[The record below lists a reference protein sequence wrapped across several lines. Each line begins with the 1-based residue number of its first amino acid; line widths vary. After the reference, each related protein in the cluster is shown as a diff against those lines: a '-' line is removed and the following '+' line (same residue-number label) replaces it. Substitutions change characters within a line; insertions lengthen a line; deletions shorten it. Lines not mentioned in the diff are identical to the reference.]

1 MIFSFYKYLQ
11 FRKLRI
17 KLEGK
22 LYIERRENVVK
33 KVFLNGMEVTI
44 QFIISILGIIC
55 LGALPKLFY
64 GFELHVSEYI
74 KSLKEVFANLMDLSN
89 LQYVRDKFLFPQLF
103 VHYKE
108 TIVIFLVAFFI
119 SLFVAFCIVYMIM
132 SSSPRIQHR
141 IKSFLIFLESI
152 PDILLILVSQIL
164 VIWFFKQT
172 GFLPFQIASIG
183 GESIRGLPI
192 FCLSIPTTIMF
203 VKMLVLRFEN
213 ELEKDYVLFAK
224 AKGLN
229 RFHILNRHILRNVL
243 LSTLFFAKTNI
254 FFMLSNLYIIEW
266 IFNTGGIFM
275 FLKSY
280 EGIRVEVFIV
290 SVQLIYIPIFIL
302 FKLFH
307 YLIPAA
313 MKERL

>member
-1 MIFSFYKYLQ
+1 MIFLYKYLQ

-55 LGALPKLFY
+55 IGALPKLFY
-64 GFELHVSEYI
+64 GFELHTSQYI
-74 KSLKEVFANLMDLSN
+74 QSLKEVFVNLMDISN
-89 LQYVRDKFLFPQLF
+89 FQYVRGKFLFPQLF

-108 TIVIFLVAFFI
+108 TIVIFLAAFFI
-119 SLFVAFCIVYMIM
+119 SLFVAFCIVYVIM
-132 SSSPRIQHR
+132 NSSPRIQHR

-164 VIWFFKQT
+164 VIWFFKRT

-192 FCLSIPTTIMF
+192 FCLSIPTTILF

-229 RFHILNRHILRNVL
+229 RFHILNRHVLRNVL
-243 LSTLFFAKTNI
+243 LSTLYFAKTNI

-280 EGIRVEVFIV
+280 ESIRVEVFIV
-290 SVQLIYIPIFIL
+290 SVLLIYIPIFIL

>member
-1 MIFSFYKYLQ
+1 M
-11 FRKLRI
+11 
-17 KLEGK
+17 
-22 LYIERRENVVK
+22 VK
-33 KVFLNGMEVTI
+33 KVFLNGMEVTV

-64 GFELHVSEYI
+64 GFELHASKYI
-74 KSLKEVFANLMDLSN
+74 QSLKEVFVNLMDISN
-89 LQYVRDKFLFPQLF
+89 FQYVRGKFLFPQLF

-108 TIVIFLVAFFI
+108 TIVIFLAAFFI
-119 SLFVAFCIVYMIM
+119 SLFVAFCIVYVIM

-152 PDILLILVSQIL
+152 PDILFILVSQIL
-164 VIWFFKQT
+164 VVWFFKQT

-192 FCLSIPTTIMF
+192 FCLSIPTTILF

-229 RFHILNRHILRNVL
+229 RIHILNRHVLRNVL

-290 SVQLIYIPIFIL
+290 SVLLIYIPIFIL

>member
-1 MIFSFYKYLQ
+1 M
-11 FRKLRI
+11 
-17 KLEGK
+17 
-22 LYIERRENVVK
+22 VK

-64 GFELHVSEYI
+64 GFELNASKYI
-74 KSLKEVFANLMDLSN
+74 KSLKEVFVNLMDISN
-89 LQYVRDKFLFPQLF
+89 LQYMRDKFLFPQLF
-103 VHYKE
+103 IHYKE
-108 TIVIFLVAFFI
+108 TIVIFLAAFFI
-119 SLFVAFCIVYMIM
+119 SLFVAFCIVYVIM

-152 PDILLILVSQIL
+152 PDILLILGSQIL

-192 FCLSIPTTIMF
+192 FCLTIPTTIMF

-290 SVQLIYIPIFIL
+290 SVLLIYIPIFIL

>member
-1 MIFSFYKYLQ
+1 M
-11 FRKLRI
+11 
-17 KLEGK
+17 
-22 LYIERRENVVK
+22 VK
-33 KVFLNGMEVTI
+33 KVFLNGMEMTI
-44 QFIISILGIIC
+44 QFIISILGIIF

-74 KSLKEVFANLMDLSN
+74 KSLKEVFLNLMDLSN

-103 VHYKE
+103 IHYKE
-108 TIVIFLVAFFI
+108 TIVIFLAAFFI

-192 FCLSIPTTIMF
+192 LCLSIPTTIMF

-243 LSTLFFAKTNI
+243 LSTLFFAKTNV

-266 IFNTGGIFM
+266 IFNTSGIFM

-290 SVQLIYIPIFIL
+290 SVLLIYIPIFIL

>member
-1 MIFSFYKYLQ
+1 VIFLYKYLQ

-17 KLEGK
+17 KLRGK
-22 LYIERRENVVK
+22 LYKERRENVVK
-33 KVFLNGMEVTI
+33 KVFLNGMEVTV

-64 GFELHVSEYI
+64 GFELRASEYI
-74 KSLKEVFANLMDLSN
+74 QSLKEVFVNLMDISN
-89 LQYVRDKFLFPQLF
+89 LQYVRGKFLFPQLF

-108 TIVIFLVAFFI
+108 TIIIFLAAFFI
-119 SLFVAFCIVYMIM
+119 SLFVAFCIVYVIM

-164 VIWFFKQT
+164 VVWFFKQT

-192 FCLSIPTTIMF
+192 FCLSIPTTILF

-224 AKGLN
+224 AKGLD
-229 RFHILNRHILRNVL
+229 RFHILNRHVLRNVL

-280 EGIRVEVFIV
+280 EGIRIEVFIV
-290 SVQLIYIPIFIL
+290 SVLLIYIPIFIL

>member
-1 MIFSFYKYLQ
+1 M
-11 FRKLRI
+11 
-17 KLEGK
+17 
-22 LYIERRENVVK
+22 VK
-33 KVFLNGMEVTI
+33 KVFLNGMEMTI
-44 QFIISILGIIC
+44 QFIISILGIIF

-64 GFELHVSEYI
+64 GFELNVSAYI
-74 KSLKEVFANLMDLSN
+74 KSLKEVFAKLMDISN
-89 LQYVRDKFLFPQLF
+89 MQYASDKFLFPQLF

-108 TIVIFLVAFFI
+108 TMVIFLSAFCI
-119 SLFVAFCIVYMIM
+119 SLLVAFCIVYMIM

-152 PDILLILVSQIL
+152 PDILLILGSQIL

-192 FCLSIPTTIMF
+192 FCLSIPTTILF
-203 VKMLVLRFEN
+203 VKLLVLRFEN

-224 AKGLN
+224 VKGLG

-266 IFNTGGIFM
+266 IFNTRGIFM

-280 EGIRVEVFIV
+280 PDIRVEVFIV
-290 SVQLIYIPIFIL
+290 SVLLIYIPIFIL

>member
-1 MIFSFYKYLQ
+1 M
-11 FRKLRI
+11 
-17 KLEGK
+17 
-22 LYIERRENVVK
+22 VK

-192 FCLSIPTTIMF
+192 FCLTIPTTIMF

-290 SVQLIYIPIFIL
+290 SVLLIYIPIFIL

>member
-1 MIFSFYKYLQ
+1 M
-11 FRKLRI
+11 
-17 KLEGK
+17 
-22 LYIERRENVVK
+22 VK
-33 KVFLNGMEVTI
+33 KVFLNGMEVTF
-44 QFIISILGIIC
+44 QFLISILGIIC
-55 LGALPKLFY
+55 LGTLPKLFY
-64 GFELHVSEYI
+64 GFELHASQYI
-74 KSLKEVFANLMDLSN
+74 QSLQEVFVNLMDISN
-89 LQYVRDKFLFPQLF
+89 LKYVGDKFLFPQLF

-108 TIVIFLVAFFI
+108 TIIIFLAAFFI
-119 SLFVAFCIVYMIM
+119 SLFVAFCIVYVIM

-164 VIWFFKQT
+164 VVWFFKQT

-192 FCLSIPTTIMF
+192 LCLSIPTTIMF
-203 VKMLVLRFEN
+203 VKMVVLRFEN

-224 AKGLN
+224 AKGLGC
-229 RFHILNRHILRNVL
+229 FHILNRHILRNVL

-290 SVQLIYIPIFIL
+290 SVLLIYIPIFIL

>member
-1 MIFSFYKYLQ
+1 M
-11 FRKLRI
+11 
-17 KLEGK
+17 
-22 LYIERRENVVK
+22 VK

-64 GFELHVSEYI
+64 GFELRASTYI
-74 KSLKEVFANLMDLSN
+74 KSLKEIFVNLMDISDFK
-89 LQYVRDKFLFPQLF
+89 YVGDKLLFPQLF

-108 TIVIFLVAFFI
+108 TIVIFLAAFFI
-119 SLFVAFCIVYMIM
+119 SLFVAFCIVYVIM

-152 PDILLILVSQIL
+152 PDILLILGSQIL

-172 GFLPFQIASIG
+172 GFLPFQIAAIG

-192 FCLSIPTTIMF
+192 FCLSIPTTILF

-224 AKGLN
+224 AKGLD

-243 LSTLFFAKTNI
+243 LSTLFFAKTNV

-290 SVQLIYIPIFIL
+290 SVLLIYIPIFIL

>member
-1 MIFSFYKYLQ
+1 MIFLCEYLQ

-22 LYIERRENVVK
+22 LYKERRENVVK

-44 QFIISILGIIC
+44 QFLISILGIIC
-55 LGALPKLFY
+55 LGTLPKLFY
-64 GFELHVSEYI
+64 GFELHASQYI
-74 KSLKEVFANLMDLSN
+74 KSLQEVFVNLMDISN
-89 LQYVRDKFLFPQLF
+89 LQYVRGKFLFPQLF

-108 TIVIFLVAFFI
+108 TIVIFLAAFFI
-119 SLFVAFCIVYMIM
+119 SLFVAFCIVYVIM

-141 IKSFLIFLESI
+141 IKSFLILLESI

-164 VIWFFKQT
+164 VVWFFKQT

-192 FCLSIPTTIMF
+192 FCLSIPTTILF

-224 AKGLN
+224 AKGLG

-280 EGIRVEVFIV
+280 ESIRVEVFIV
-290 SVQLIYIPIFIL
+290 SVLLIYIPIFIL

>member
-1 MIFSFYKYLQ
+1 MIFLCEYLQ

-17 KLEGK
+17 KLENK
-22 LYIERRENVVK
+22 LYKERRENVVK

-44 QFIISILGIIC
+44 QFLISILGIIC
-55 LGALPKLFY
+55 LGTLPKLFY
-64 GFELHVSEYI
+64 GFELHASQYI
-74 KSLKEVFANLMDLSN
+74 KSLQEVFVNLMDISN
-89 LQYVRDKFLFPQLF
+89 FKYVGDKFLFPQLF

-108 TIVIFLVAFFI
+108 TIVIFLAAFFI
-119 SLFVAFCIVYMIM
+119 SLFVAFCIVYVIM

-164 VIWFFKQT
+164 VVWFFKQT

-192 FCLSIPTTIMF
+192 LCLSIPTTIMF
-203 VKMLVLRFEN
+203 VKMVGLRFEN

-224 AKGLN
+224 AKGLR

-290 SVQLIYIPIFIL
+290 SVLLIYIPIFIL

>member
-1 MIFSFYKYLQ
+1 M
-11 FRKLRI
+11 
-17 KLEGK
+17 
-22 LYIERRENVVK
+22 VK
-33 KVFLNGMEVTI
+33 KVFLNGMEVTV

-64 GFELHVSEYI
+64 GFELHASRYI
-74 KSLKEVFANLMDLSN
+74 QSLKEVFVNLMDISN
-89 LQYVRDKFLFPQLF
+89 LQYVRGKFLFPQLF

-108 TIVIFLVAFFI
+108 TIIIFLAAFFI
-119 SLFVAFCIVYMIM
+119 SLFVAFCIVYVIM

-164 VIWFFKQT
+164 VVWFFKQT

-192 FCLSIPTTIMF
+192 LCLSIPTTIMF
-203 VKMLVLRFEN
+203 VKMVVLRFEN

-224 AKGLN
+224 AKGLG
-229 RFHILNRHILRNVL
+229 RFHILRNVL

-280 EGIRVEVFIV
+280 FGIRVEVFIV
-290 SVQLIYIPIFIL
+290 SVLLIYIPIFIL

>member
-1 MIFSFYKYLQ
+1 M
-11 FRKLRI
+11 
-17 KLEGK
+17 
-22 LYIERRENVVK
+22 VK
-33 KVFLNGMEVTI
+33 KVFLNGMEMTI

-64 GFELHVSEYI
+64 GFELHASEYI
-74 KSLKEVFANLMDLSN
+74 KSLKEVFLNLMDLSN

-108 TIVIFLVAFFI
+108 TIVIFLAAFFI

-192 FCLSIPTTIMF
+192 LCLSIPTTIMF

-243 LSTLFFAKTNI
+243 LSTLFFAKTNV

-266 IFNTGGIFM
+266 IFNTSGIFM

-280 EGIRVEVFIV
+280 MGIRVEVFIV
-290 SVQLIYIPIFIL
+290 SVLLIYIPIFII

>member
-1 MIFSFYKYLQ
+1 M
-11 FRKLRI
+11 
-17 KLEGK
+17 
-22 LYIERRENVVK
+22 VK

-64 GFELHVSEYI
+64 GFELHASKYI
-74 KSLKEVFANLMDLSN
+74 KSLKEIFANLMDISN
-89 LQYVRDKFLFPQLF
+89 FKYVGDKFLFPQLF

-108 TIVIFLVAFFI
+108 TIVIFLAAFFI
-119 SLFVAFCIVYMIM
+119 SLFVAFCIVYVIM

-152 PDILLILVSQIL
+152 PDILLILGSQIL

-224 AKGLN
+224 AKGLD

-243 LSTLFFAKTNI
+243 LSTLFFAKTNV

-290 SVQLIYIPIFIL
+290 SVLLIYIPIFIL

>member
-1 MIFSFYKYLQ
+1 M
-11 FRKLRI
+11 
-17 KLEGK
+17 
-22 LYIERRENVVK
+22 VK
-33 KVFLNGMEVTI
+33 KVFLNGMEVTV

-64 GFELHVSEYI
+64 GFELHASRYI
-74 KSLKEVFANLMDLSN
+74 QSLKEVFVNLMDISN
-89 LQYVRDKFLFPQLF
+89 LQYVKGKFLFPQLF

-108 TIVIFLVAFFI
+108 TIIIFLAAFFI
-119 SLFVAFCIVYMIM
+119 SLFVAFCIVYVIM

-164 VIWFFKQT
+164 VVWFFKQT

-192 FCLSIPTTIMF
+192 LCLSIPTTIMF
-203 VKMLVLRFEN
+203 VKMVVLRFEN

-224 AKGLN
+224 VKGLG
-229 RFHILNRHILRNVL
+229 RFHILNRHVLRNVL

-280 EGIRVEVFIV
+280 ESIRVEVFIV
-290 SVQLIYIPIFIL
+290 SVLLIYIPIFIV

>member
-1 MIFSFYKYLQ
+1 M
-11 FRKLRI
+11 
-17 KLEGK
+17 
-22 LYIERRENVVK
+22 VK
-33 KVFLNGMEVTI
+33 KVFLNGMEMTI
-44 QFIISILGIIC
+44 QFIISILGIIF

-64 GFELHVSEYI
+64 GFELNVSAYI
-74 KSLKEVFANLMDLSN
+74 KSLKEVFAKLMDISN
-89 LQYVRDKFLFPQLF
+89 MQYASDKFLFPQLF

-108 TIVIFLVAFFI
+108 TMVIFLSAFCI
-119 SLFVAFCIVYMIM
+119 SLLVAFCIVYMIM

-141 IKSFLIFLESI
+141 IKAFLIFLESI
-152 PDILLILVSQIL
+152 PDILLILGSQIL

-172 GFLPFQIASIG
+172 GFLPFKIAAIG

-203 VKMLVLRFEN
+203 VKLLVLRFEN

-224 AKGLN
+224 AKGLD
-229 RFHILNRHILRNVL
+229 RFHILNRHILRNVF

-254 FFMLSNLYIIEW
+254 WFMLSNLYIIEW
-266 IFNTGGIFM
+266 IFNTRGIFM

-280 EGIRVEVFIV
+280 PDIRIEVFIV
-290 SVQLIYIPIFIL
+290 SVLLIYIPIFIL

-307 YLIPAA
+307 YLVPAA

>member
-1 MIFSFYKYLQ
+1 
-11 FRKLRI
+11 
-17 KLEGK
+17 
-22 LYIERRENVVK
+22 
-33 KVFLNGMEVTI
+33 MEVTV

-64 GFELHVSEYI
+64 GFELHASAYI
-74 KSLKEVFANLMDLSN
+74 QSLKEVFVNLMDISN
-89 LQYVRDKFLFPQLF
+89 LQYVRGKFLFPQLF

-108 TIVIFLVAFFI
+108 TIIIFLAAFFI
-119 SLFVAFCIVYMIM
+119 SLFVAFCIVYVIM
-132 SSSPRIQHR
+132 SSSSRIQHR

-164 VIWFFKQT
+164 VVWFFKRT
-172 GFLPFQIASIG
+172 GLLPFQIASIG

-192 FCLSIPTTIMF
+192 FCLSIPTTILF

-229 RFHILNRHILRNVL
+229 RFHILNRHVLRNVL

-266 IFNTGGIFM
+266 IFNTSGIFM

-280 EGIRVEVFIV
+280 VGIRVEVFIV
-290 SVQLIYIPIFIL
+290 SVLLIYIPIFIL

-307 YLIPAA
+307 YLVPAA

>member
-1 MIFSFYKYLQ
+1 M
-11 FRKLRI
+11 
-17 KLEGK
+17 
-22 LYIERRENVVK
+22 VK

-64 GFELHVSEYI
+64 GFELHVSKYI
-74 KSLKEVFANLMDLSN
+74 KSLKEVFANLMDISN

-108 TIVIFLVAFFI
+108 TIVIFLAAFCI

-152 PDILLILVSQIL
+152 PDILLILGSQIL

-224 AKGLN
+224 AKGLD

-243 LSTLFFAKTNI
+243 LSTLFFAKTNV

-290 SVQLIYIPIFIL
+290 SVLLIYIPIFIL

>member
-1 MIFSFYKYLQ
+1 M
-11 FRKLRI
+11 
-17 KLEGK
+17 
-22 LYIERRENVVK
+22 VK
-33 KVFLNGMEVTI
+33 KVFLNGMEVTV

-64 GFELHVSEYI
+64 GFELHVSKYI
-74 KSLKEVFANLMDLSN
+74 QSLKEVFVNLMDISN
-89 LQYVRDKFLFPQLF
+89 FQYVRGKFLFPQLF
-103 VHYKE
+103 VYYKE
-108 TIVIFLVAFFI
+108 TIVIFLAAFFI
-119 SLFVAFCIVYMIM
+119 SLFVAFCIVYVIM
-132 SSSPRIQHR
+132 NSSPRIQHR

-164 VIWFFKQT
+164 VVWFFKQT

-192 FCLSIPTTIMF
+192 FCLSIPTTILF
-203 VKMLVLRFEN
+203 VKLLVLRFEN

-224 AKGLN
+224 AKGLD

-280 EGIRVEVFIV
+280 EGIRIEVFIV
-290 SVQLIYIPIFIL
+290 SVLLIYIPIFIL

>member
-1 MIFSFYKYLQ
+1 MIFLYKYLQ

-22 LYIERRENVVK
+22 LHIERRENVVK
-33 KVFLNGMEVTI
+33 KVFLNGMEVTV

-64 GFELHVSEYI
+64 GFELHASKYI
-74 KSLKEVFANLMDLSN
+74 QSLKEVFVNLMDISN
-89 LQYVRDKFLFPQLF
+89 FQYVRGKFLFPQLF

-108 TIVIFLVAFFI
+108 TIVIFLAAFFI
-119 SLFVAFCIVYMIM
+119 SLFVAFCIVYVIM

-164 VIWFFKQT
+164 VVWFFKQT

-192 FCLSIPTTIMF
+192 FCLSIPTTILF

-229 RFHILNRHILRNVL
+229 RIHILNRHVLRNVL
-243 LSTLFFAKTNI
+243 LSTLFFAKTNV

-290 SVQLIYIPIFIL
+290 SVLLIYIPIFNL

>member
-1 MIFSFYKYLQ
+1 M
-11 FRKLRI
+11 
-17 KLEGK
+17 
-22 LYIERRENVVK
+22 VK

-44 QFIISILGIIC
+44 QFLISILGIIC
-55 LGALPKLFY
+55 LGTLPKLFY
-64 GFELHVSEYI
+64 GFELHASQYI
-74 KSLKEVFANLMDLSN
+74 QSLKEVFVNLMDISN
-89 LQYVRDKFLFPQLF
+89 LQYVRGKFLFPQLF

-108 TIVIFLVAFFI
+108 TIVIFLAAFFI
-119 SLFVAFCIVYMIM
+119 SLFVAFCIVYVIM
-132 SSSPRIQHR
+132 SSSSRIQHR

-164 VIWFFKQT
+164 VVWFFKQT

-192 FCLSIPTTIMF
+192 FCLSIPTTILF

-280 EGIRVEVFIV
+280 FGIRVEVFIV
-290 SVQLIYIPIFIL
+290 SVLLIYIPIFIL

>member
-1 MIFSFYKYLQ
+1 M
-11 FRKLRI
+11 
-17 KLEGK
+17 
-22 LYIERRENVVK
+22 VK
-33 KVFLNGMEVTI
+33 KVFLNGMEMTI
-44 QFIISILGIIC
+44 QFIISILGIIF

-64 GFELHVSEYI
+64 GFELNVSAYI
-74 KSLKEVFANLMDLSN
+74 KSLKEVFAKLMDISN
-89 LQYVRDKFLFPQLF
+89 MQYASDKFLFPQLF

-108 TIVIFLVAFFI
+108 TMVIFLSAFCI
-119 SLFVAFCIVYMIM
+119 SLLVAFCIVYMIM

-152 PDILLILVSQIL
+152 PDILLILGSQIL

-172 GFLPFQIASIG
+172 GFLPFKIAAIG

-192 FCLSIPTTIMF
+192 LCLSIPTTIMF
-203 VKMLVLRFEN
+203 VKLLVLRFEN

-224 AKGLN
+224 AKGLG

-254 FFMLSNLYIIEW
+254 WFMLSNLYIIEW
-266 IFNTGGIFM
+266 IFNTRGIFM
-275 FLKSY
+275 FVKSY
-280 EGIRVEVFIV
+280 PDMKVELFIV
-290 SVQLIYIPIFIL
+290 SVLLIYIPIFIL
-302 FKLFH
+302 FKSFH
-307 YLIPAA
+307 YLVPAA

>member
-1 MIFSFYKYLQ
+1 M
-11 FRKLRI
+11 
-17 KLEGK
+17 
-22 LYIERRENVVK
+22 VK
-33 KVFLNGMEVTI
+33 KVFLNGMEVTV

-64 GFELHVSEYI
+64 GFELHASAYI
-74 KSLKEVFANLMDLSN
+74 QSLKEVFVNLMDISN
-89 LQYVRDKFLFPQLF
+89 LQYVRGKFLFPQLF

-108 TIVIFLVAFFI
+108 TIIIFLAAFFI
-119 SLFVAFCIVYMIM
+119 SLFVAFCIVYVIM
-132 SSSPRIQHR
+132 SSSSRIQHR

-164 VIWFFKQT
+164 VVWFFKRT
-172 GFLPFQIASIG
+172 GLLPFQIASIG

-192 FCLSIPTTIMF
+192 FCLSIPTTILF

-229 RFHILNRHILRNVL
+229 RFHILNRHVLRNVL

-266 IFNTGGIFM
+266 IFNTSGIFM

-280 EGIRVEVFIV
+280 VGIRVEVFIV
-290 SVQLIYIPIFIL
+290 SVLLIYIPIFIL

-307 YLIPAA
+307 YLVPAA

>member
-1 MIFSFYKYLQ
+1 M
-11 FRKLRI
+11 
-17 KLEGK
+17 
-22 LYIERRENVVK
+22 VK
-33 KVFLNGMEVTI
+33 KVFLNGMEMTI

-64 GFELHVSEYI
+64 GFELNASKYI
-74 KSLKEVFANLMDLSN
+74 KSLKEVFVNLMDISN
-89 LQYVRDKFLFPQLF
+89 FQYVSDKFLFPQLF
-103 VHYKE
+103 IHYKE
-108 TIVIFLVAFFI
+108 TIVIFLAAFFI
-119 SLFVAFCIVYMIM
+119 SLFVAFCIVYVIM

-152 PDILLILVSQIL
+152 PDILLILGSQIL

-172 GFLPFQIASIG
+172 GFLPFQIAAIG

-243 LSTLFFAKTNI
+243 LSTLFFAKTNV

-290 SVQLIYIPIFIL
+290 SVLLIYIPIFIL

>member
-1 MIFSFYKYLQ
+1 M
-11 FRKLRI
+11 
-17 KLEGK
+17 
-22 LYIERRENVVK
+22 VK
-33 KVFLNGMEVTI
+33 KVFLNGMEVTV

-64 GFELHVSEYI
+64 GFELHASEYI
-74 KSLKEVFANLMDLSN
+74 QSLKEVFVNLMDISN
-89 LQYVRDKFLFPQLF
+89 FKYVGDKFLFPQLF

-108 TIVIFLVAFFI
+108 TIVIFLAAFFI
-119 SLFVAFCIVYMIM
+119 SLFVAFCIVYVIM

-164 VIWFFKQT
+164 VVWFFKQT

-192 FCLSIPTTIMF
+192 LCLSIPTTILF

-280 EGIRVEVFIV
+280 FGIRVEVFIV
-290 SVQLIYIPIFIL
+290 SVLLIYIPIFIL

>member
-1 MIFSFYKYLQ
+1 M
-11 FRKLRI
+11 
-17 KLEGK
+17 
-22 LYIERRENVVK
+22 VK
-33 KVFLNGMEVTI
+33 KVFLNGMEMTI

-74 KSLKEVFANLMDLSN
+74 KSLKEVFLNLMDLSN

-108 TIVIFLVAFFI
+108 TIVIFLAAFFI

-192 FCLSIPTTIMF
+192 LCLSIPTTIMF

-243 LSTLFFAKTNI
+243 LSTLFFAKTNV

-266 IFNTGGIFM
+266 IFNTSGIFM

-280 EGIRVEVFIV
+280 MGIRIEVFIV
-290 SVQLIYIPIFIL
+290 SVLLIYIPIFII

>member
-1 MIFSFYKYLQ
+1 M
-11 FRKLRI
+11 
-17 KLEGK
+17 
-22 LYIERRENVVK
+22 VK

-74 KSLKEVFANLMDLSN
+74 KSLKEVFVNLMDLSN

-108 TIVIFLVAFFI
+108 TIVIFLAAFFI

-192 FCLSIPTTIMF
+192 LCLSIPTTIMF

-224 AKGLN
+224 AKGLD

-243 LSTLFFAKTNI
+243 LSTLFFAKTNV

-290 SVQLIYIPIFIL
+290 SVLLIYIPIFIL

>member
-1 MIFSFYKYLQ
+1 
-11 FRKLRI
+11 
-17 KLEGK
+17 
-22 LYIERRENVVK
+22 
-33 KVFLNGMEVTI
+33 MEVTV

-64 GFELHVSEYI
+64 GFELHASQYI
-74 KSLKEVFANLMDLSN
+74 QSLKEVFVNLMDISN
-89 LQYVRDKFLFPQLF
+89 FKYVGDKFLFPQLF

-108 TIVIFLVAFFI
+108 TIVIFLAAFCI
-119 SLFVAFCIVYMIM
+119 SLFVAFCIVYVIM

-141 IKSFLIFLESI
+141 IKSFLLFLESI

-164 VIWFFKQT
+164 VVWVFKQT

-192 FCLSIPTTIMF
+192 FCLSIPTTILF

-224 AKGLN
+224 AKGLD

-280 EGIRVEVFIV
+280 EGIRIEVFIV
-290 SVQLIYIPIFIL
+290 SVLLIYIPIFIL

>member
-1 MIFSFYKYLQ
+1 MVNY
-11 FRKLRI
+11 R
-17 KLEGK
+17 
-22 LYIERRENVVK
+22 ERREKMIK

-64 GFELHVSEYI
+64 GFELNASKYI
-74 KSLKEVFANLMDLSN
+74 KSLKEVFANLMDISN

-108 TIVIFLVAFFI
+108 TIVIFLAAFFI

-152 PDILLILVSQIL
+152 PDILLILGSQIL

-224 AKGLN
+224 AKGLD

-243 LSTLFFAKTNI
+243 LSTLFFAKTNV

-280 EGIRVEVFIV
+280 EGIRIEVFIV
-290 SVQLIYIPIFIL
+290 SVLLIYIPIFIL

>member
-1 MIFSFYKYLQ
+1 M
-11 FRKLRI
+11 
-17 KLEGK
+17 
-22 LYIERRENVVK
+22 VK
-33 KVFLNGMEVTI
+33 KVFLNGMEMTI
-44 QFIISILGIIC
+44 QFIISILGIIF

-64 GFELHVSEYI
+64 GFELNVSAYI
-74 KSLKEVFANLMDLSN
+74 KSLKEVFAKLMDISN
-89 LQYVRDKFLFPQLF
+89 MQYASDKFLFPQLF

-108 TIVIFLVAFFI
+108 TMVIFFSAFCI
-119 SLFVAFCIVYMIM
+119 SLLVAFCIVYMIM

-152 PDILLILVSQIL
+152 PDILLILGSQIL

-172 GFLPFQIASIG
+172 GFLPFKIAAIG

-203 VKMLVLRFEN
+203 VKLLVLRFEN

-224 AKGLN
+224 AKGLD
-229 RFHILNRHILRNVL
+229 RFHILNRHILRNVF

-254 FFMLSNLYIIEW
+254 WFMLSNLYIIEW
-266 IFNTGGIFM
+266 IFNTRGIFM

-280 EGIRVEVFIV
+280 PDIRIEVFIV
-290 SVQLIYIPIFIL
+290 SILLIYIPIFIL

-307 YLIPAA
+307 YLVPAA

>member
-1 MIFSFYKYLQ
+1 M
-11 FRKLRI
+11 
-17 KLEGK
+17 
-22 LYIERRENVVK
+22 VK
-33 KVFLNGMEVTI
+33 KVFLNGMEVTV

-64 GFELHVSEYI
+64 GFELHASQYI
-74 KSLKEVFANLMDLSN
+74 KSLQEVFVNLMDISN
-89 LQYVRDKFLFPQLF
+89 FKYVGDKFLFPQLF

-108 TIVIFLVAFFI
+108 TIVIFLAAFFI
-119 SLFVAFCIVYMIM
+119 SLFVAFCIVYVIM

-164 VIWFFKQT
+164 VVWVFKQT

-192 FCLSIPTTIMF
+192 LCLSIPTTIMF
-203 VKMLVLRFEN
+203 VKMVVLRFEN

-224 AKGLN
+224 AKGLG
-229 RFHILNRHILRNVL
+229 RFYILNRHILRNVL

-280 EGIRVEVFIV
+280 FGIRVEVFIV
-290 SVQLIYIPIFIL
+290 SVLLIYIPIFIL

>member
-1 MIFSFYKYLQ
+1 M
-11 FRKLRI
+11 
-17 KLEGK
+17 
-22 LYIERRENVVK
+22 VK

-64 GFELHVSEYI
+64 GFELRASTYI
-74 KSLKEVFANLMDLSN
+74 KSLKEIFVNLMDISN
-89 LQYVRDKFLFPQLF
+89 FKYVGDKFLFPQLF

-108 TIVIFLVAFFI
+108 TIVIFLAAFFI
-119 SLFVAFCIVYMIM
+119 SLFVAFCIVYVIM

-152 PDILLILVSQIL
+152 PDILLILGSQIL

-172 GFLPFQIASIG
+172 GFLPFQIAAIG

-192 FCLSIPTTIMF
+192 FCLSIPTTILF

-229 RFHILNRHILRNVL
+229 RFHILNRHVLRNVL

-290 SVQLIYIPIFIL
+290 SVLLIYIPIFIL

>member
-1 MIFSFYKYLQ
+1 M
-11 FRKLRI
+11 
-17 KLEGK
+17 
-22 LYIERRENVVK
+22 VK

-44 QFIISILGIIC
+44 QFIISILGIIM

-64 GFELHVSEYI
+64 GFKLDVSKYI
-74 KSLKEVFANLMDLSN
+74 QSLKEVFVNLMDISN
-89 LQYVRDKFLFPQLF
+89 LQYVKGKFLFPQLF

-108 TIVIFLVAFFI
+108 TIIIFLAAFFI
-119 SLFVAFCIVYMIM
+119 SLFVAFCIVYVIM

-164 VIWFFKQT
+164 IIWFFKQT

-192 FCLSIPTTIMF
+192 LCLSIPTTIMF
-203 VKMLVLRFEN
+203 VKMVVLRFEN

-224 AKGLN
+224 AKGLE

-280 EGIRVEVFIV
+280 FGIRVEVFIV
-290 SVQLIYIPIFIL
+290 SVLLIYIPIFIL

>member
-1 MIFSFYKYLQ
+1 M
-11 FRKLRI
+11 
-17 KLEGK
+17 
-22 LYIERRENVVK
+22 VK

-55 LGALPKLFY
+55 IGALPKLFY
-64 GFELHVSEYI
+64 GFELHASKYI
-74 KSLKEVFANLMDLSN
+74 QSLKEVFVNLMDISN
-89 LQYVRDKFLFPQLF
+89 LQYVRGKFLFPQLF

-108 TIVIFLVAFFI
+108 TIVIFLAAFFI
-119 SLFVAFCIVYMIM
+119 SLFVAFCIVYVIM

-164 VIWFFKQT
+164 VVWFFKQT

-192 FCLSIPTTIMF
+192 FCLSIPTTILF

-229 RFHILNRHILRNVL
+229 RIHILNRHVLRNVL

-290 SVQLIYIPIFIL
+290 SVLLIYIPIFIL
-302 FKLFH
+302 FKLF
-307 YLIPAA
+307 YYFIPAA